1 MMSYGDALSRGTL
14 LHGSALSYGFLF
26 GRGGVCTLGELLF
39 FFFWAQLGEGRSRFF
54 LRDVVRQFRTDCA
67 DRFLNPR

>member
-26 GRGGVCTLGELLF
+26 GRGGVCTLGELLPHLVGS
-39 FFFWAQLGEGRSRFF
+39 AVSAVGF
-54 LRDVVRQFRTDCA
+54 LRDCRQA
-67 DRFLNPR
+67 LSDRLR